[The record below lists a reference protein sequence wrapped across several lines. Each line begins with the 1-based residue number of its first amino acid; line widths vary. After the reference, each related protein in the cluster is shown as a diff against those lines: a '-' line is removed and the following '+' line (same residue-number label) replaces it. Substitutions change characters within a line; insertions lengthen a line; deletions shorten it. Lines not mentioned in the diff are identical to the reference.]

1 MRISSRTILVCGTAL
16 AGLVL
21 PAVAIAQTPATAQ
34 ETPTA
39 EAAPADAGEI
49 LVTGSRIKRDG
60 FSSPV
65 PVTVV
70 DASLIKNLAQT
81 NAADVIRLMPQ
92 NIASQSDATS
102 GTSLSANAG
111 SQFANLRGLNP
122 TFGTRTLTLVNTRR
136 FIPTSDGGQVDLN
149 LIPSVLI
156 GRVETVT
163 GGASAAYGSDAIA
176 GVVNIILD
184 NTFTGVKAQID
195 YGQTGRGDGKSL
207 HGAAAYG
214 LNFAEGR
221 GHIMVGGEYQRNRGI
236 GQCYDVR
243 EWCREGWGVVLNQG
257 AIRPNYNRN
266 DRTTLNQNQAGRAS
280 ATLNTAGYNVPGS
293 VGAGLPNYVLGRDL
307 GLVYN
312 STYGA
317 IRNFYQAGSTTGTV
331 YSAIFP
337 EVNPPTAL
345 IDKVFSPDG
354 QSISDFDP
362 GLFGPKLVGAVALG
376 GDNDSAYHD
385 QLIQTPVKRY
395 STYLAAEFELSS
407 ALKVSTELS
416 YADRK
421 AKSRAITAATRSTMS
436 IRADNAFLP
445 ASVAAIMNAPQAAG
459 SSPYPIAP
467 YTFSLGKDPDDQLD
481 NDISVDAKAFRGV
494 LAFSGK
500 LFGDWTWDAYYQ
512 YGKNK
517 RFSSVK
523 YSRQNDAF
531 FMAIDAVRQ
540 TPGNAASPIIC
551 RPLNEATISSN
562 LAAGRFTT
570 AYVAQLRALNAACK
584 PLNLFGN
591 QNLTTDAVNFAW
603 QPAVEDFKF
612 REHVLSGSVQGTL
625 LQGWAGPIS
634 LAGGIDYRD
643 DKGDVTH
650 GGVNPNDY
658 AFSFGLDYGGKI
670 QVVEGFVET
679 NVPVFKDFFLG
690 DSFELNGAVRYSR
703 NKSTDTLAN
712 ASRSIKAT
720 SWKVGGIYD
729 VFEGLRFRATQSRD
743 IRAAGFRELFQKT
756 APTESGTAQGRVNNF
771 NRIDPSKG
779 GVAGADPADATP
791 IFTGGNFTLAPEK
804 ADTTTGGIVITP
816 TFLRGFR
823 ASLDWYQIKL
833 KQAIANLT
841 GQRVTDL
848 CHDAGLL
855 CDRVV
860 FASPLDITRVN
871 AGSANVGLITT
882 RGYDFEASYRLPLA
896 DVSNGLPGAFDLR
909 FLLNHQYA
917 FVVQQGPGA
926 VKVNYAGQSGPVV
939 EGGDFYPSPKWM
951 WNALLGY
958 TVDHFNGTV
967 TVRHVGKGKLNATLI
982 GPEDPGYSPTLA
994 NSITTNRVKGAT
1006 YVNLSMSYGIQIG
1019 AGKDDVVE
1027 IFGSVDNLLDKK
1039 PPVAPGTAVISSNAY
1054 PTNPV
1059 YFDTFGMRWRGGMRV
1074 RF

>member
-1 MRISSRTILVCGTAL
+1 MRISSRTILACGTAL

-21 PAVAIAQTPATAQ
+21 PTMATAQ
-34 ETPTA
+34 TEPTTA
-39 EAAPADAGEI
+39 AQSAAAPVSADEANI
-49 LVTGSRIKRDG
+49 VVTGSRIKKDG
-60 FSSPV
+60 FNSPV

-70 DASLIKNLAQT
+70 DAGLIKNLGQT
-81 NAADVIRLMPQ
+81 NAAEVIRLMPQ

-111 SQFANLRGLNP
+111 SQYANLRGLNP

-156 GRVETVT
+156 QRVETVT

-184 NTFTGVKAQID
+184 DKFTGFKGQID

-214 LNFAEGR
+214 LNFSEDR
-221 GHIMVGGEYQRNRGI
+221 GHFMIGGEYQRNRGI
-236 GQCYDVR
+236 GQCYDER
-243 EWCREGWGVVLNQG
+243 NWCREGWGVVANQG
-257 AIRPNYNRN
+257 AIRPNYVRS
-266 DRTTLNQNQAGRAS
+266 DRTTLNQNQAGRS
-280 ATLNTAGYNVPGS
+280 SSNNTAGYNVPGS
-293 VGAGLPNYVLGRDL
+293 AGAGLPNFVLDRNL
-307 GLVYN
+307 ALVYN

-337 EVNPPTAL
+337 EVNPPTEL

-354 QSISDFDP
+354 KSISDYDP
-362 GLFGPKLVGAVALG
+362 GFLGPKLVGGVALG

-385 QLIQTPVKRY
+385 QLIQTPVKRW
-395 STYLAAEFELSS
+395 STYFAGDYEFSDAFKL
-407 ALKVSTELS
+407 STELS
-416 YADRK
+416 YADRR
-421 AKSRAITAATRSTMS
+421 AASRAITAATRSTMS

-467 YTFSLGKDPDDQLD
+467 YSFSLGKDPDDQLD
-481 NDISVDAKAFRGV
+481 NDINVRAKAFRGV
-494 LAFSGK
+494 LAGSGK

-523 YSRQNDAF
+523 YSRNNDAF

-540 TPGNAASPIIC
+540 IPGNNSSPIIC
-551 RPLNEATISSN
+551 RPLNEATLSSG
-562 LAAGRFTT
+562 LSSGRFSS
-570 AYVAQLRALNAACK
+570 AYVSQLRALNAACK

-591 QNLTTDAVNFAW
+591 QNMTPEAIAFAW

-612 REHVLSGSVQGTL
+612 REHVLSASANGTVVN
-625 LQGWAGPIS
+625 GWAGPIS

-670 QVVEGFVET
+670 QVLEGFLET
-679 NVPVFKDFFLG
+679 NVPVFKDWVLG
-690 DSFELNGAVRYSR
+690 NGFELNGSVRYTR
-703 NKSTDTLAN
+703 NKSTDTQVNL
-712 ASRSIKAT
+712 SRTIKAT
-720 SWKVGGIYD
+720 SWKVGGIWD
-729 VFEGLRFRATQSRD
+729 VIDDVRIRATQSRD

-771 NRIDPSKG
+771 NKNDPSKG

-791 IFTGGNFTLAPEK
+791 IFTGGNFGLAPEK
-804 ADTTTGGIVITP
+804 ADTTTAGIVLTP

-860 FASPLDITRVN
+860 FATPLDITKVT
-871 AGSANVGLITT
+871 AGSTNVGLITT
-882 RGYDFEASYRLPLA
+882 RGFDFEVSYHLPLA
-896 DVSNGLPGAFDLR
+896 DLSGSLPGAFDIR
-909 FLLNHQYA
+909 YLLNHQYA

-926 VKVNYAGQSGPVV
+926 AKVNYAGQSGPVV

-951 WNALLGY
+951 WNLLLGY
-958 TVDHFNGTV
+958 TVDHFNTTIG
-967 TVRHVGKGKLNATLI
+967 VRYVGKGKLNATLI
-982 GPEDPGYSPTLA
+982 GPEDSGYAPTLA
-994 NSITTNRVKGAT
+994 NSITTNRVKSAT
-1006 YVNLSMSYGIQIG
+1006 YLNVAMSYGIPLG
-1019 AGKDDVVE
+1019 SGGKNEVE
-1027 IFGSVDNLLDKK
+1027 IFGSIDNLLDKK
-1039 PPVAPGTAVISSNAY
+1039 PPVAPGSSPANASAY

-1059 YFDTFGMRWRGGMRV
+1059 YFDTFGMRMRGGVRV

>member
-1 MRISSRTILVCGTAL
+1 MTISAKTILACGTAMACL
-16 AGLVL
+16 GLPTAGF
-21 PAVAIAQTPATAQ
+21 AQTA
-34 ETPTA
+34 PTA
-39 EAAPADAGEI
+39 EASDAAPADAGEI
-49 LVTGSRIKRDG
+49 LVTGSRIKKDG
-60 FSSPV
+60 FNSPV

-70 DASLIKNLAQT
+70 DASLIKTLGQT

-92 NIASQSDATS
+92 NVASQSDATS

-184 NTFTGVKAQID
+184 NSFTGFKGQVD

-207 HGAAAYG
+207 HAAAAYG
-214 LNFAEGR
+214 LKFGDGR

-236 GQCYDVR
+236 NNCYDNR
-243 EWCREGWGVVLNQG
+243 DWCHVGWGVVLNQG
-257 AIRPNYNRN
+257 AIRPNYNRA
-266 DRTTLNQNQAGRAS
+266 DRTTLNQNQAGRSSS
-280 ATLNTAGYNVPGS
+280 ANTAGYNVVGS
-293 VGAGLPNYVLGRDL
+293 VGAGLPNYVMGQGLA
-307 GLVYN
+307 LVYN
-312 STYGA
+312 SPYGV

-337 EVNPPTAL
+337 EVNPPTDL
-345 IDKVFSPDG
+345 VDKQFSPDG
-354 QSISDFDP
+354 KTVRDYDP
-362 GLFGPKLVGAVALG
+362 GLLGPKLVGGVALG

-385 QLIQTPVKRY
+385 QYIQTPVKRY
-395 STYLAAEFELSS
+395 STYLAAEYEVSDGIKL
-407 ALKVSTELS
+407 STELS

-421 AKSRAITAATRSTMS
+421 ARSRSITAATRSTMS

-445 ASVAAIMNAPQAAG
+445 PAIAAVMNAPQAAN

-467 YTFSLGKDPDDQLD
+467 YTFSLGKDPDAQL
-481 NDISVDAKAFRGV
+481 NNILSIDAKAFRGV
-494 LAFSGK
+494 VGLNAK
-500 LFGDWTWDAYYQ
+500 LFGDWTLDTYYQ
-512 YGKNK
+512 YGDNK
-517 RFSSVK
+517 RFSSVR

-531 FMAIDAVRQ
+531 FMAIDAVRSN
-540 TPGNAASPIIC
+540 PADPNSAIVC
-551 RPLNEATISSN
+551 RPLNEAT
-562 LAAGRFTT
+562 LAAGLSSGRFSS
-570 AYVAQLRALNAACK
+570 AYVAQLRSLIASCK

-591 QNLTTDAVNFAW
+591 SNMSPDAINFAW

-612 REHVLSGSVQGTL
+612 REHVASASVNGTL

-634 LAGGIDYRD
+634 LAGGIDYRND
-643 DKGDVTH
+643 RGNVTH

-670 QVVEGFVET
+670 RVIEGFLEA
-679 NVPVFKDFFLG
+679 NVPVFRDWILG
-690 DSFELNGAVRYSR
+690 DSFELNGAVRHTR
-703 NKSTDTLAN
+703 NKSTDTIAN
-712 ASRSIKAT
+712 QSRSIKAT

-729 VFEGLRFRATQSRD
+729 VFPGLRFRATESRD

-771 NRIDPSKG
+771 NKSDPSKG
-779 GVAGADPADATP
+779 GVTGADPADATP
-791 IFTGGNFTLAPEK
+791 IFTGGNFGLLPET
-804 ADTTTGGIVITP
+804 ADTTTGGVVVTP
-816 TFLRGFR
+816 GFLRGFR

-833 KQAIANLT
+833 KNAISNLT

-855 CDRVV
+855 CERIV
-860 FASPLDITRVN
+860 FANALDITKVT

-882 RGYDFEASYRLPLA
+882 RGFDFEASYRLPLREVVA
-896 DVSNGLPGAFDLR
+896 DAAGAIDLR

-926 VKVNYAGQSGPVV
+926 VAVNYAGQSGPVV

-951 WNALLGY
+951 WNALVGY
-958 TVDHFNGTV
+958 TTDHFNGTV
-967 TVRHVGKGKLNATLI
+967 SIRHVGKGKLSAEKI
-982 GPEDPGYSPTLA
+982 GPEDSGYSPSLA

-1006 YVNLSMSYGIQIG
+1006 YIGLAMSYGIQIG
-1019 AGKDDVVE
+1019 SGKDQVIE
-1027 IFGSVDNLLDKK
+1027 LFGTVDNLLDKK
-1039 PPVAPGTAVISSNAY
+1039 PPVAPGTSPTNAAAY

-1059 YFDTFGMRWRGGMRV
+1059 YFDTFGTRWKGGVRV